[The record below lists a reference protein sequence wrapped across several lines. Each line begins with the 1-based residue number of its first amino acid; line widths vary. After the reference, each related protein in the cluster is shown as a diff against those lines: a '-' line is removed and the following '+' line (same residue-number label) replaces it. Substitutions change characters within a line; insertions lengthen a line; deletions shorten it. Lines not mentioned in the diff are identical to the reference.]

1 MVTRFQRY
9 RQIADVLVKYGFGI
23 LVEEVIPGGRR
34 LRALRR
40 SPGEERSVYERIRL
54 AIEELGPTYI
64 KFGQIMST
72 RRELLPPELIEE
84 LQKLQDQV
92 APLPF
97 EEIRPVIQRYCP
109 NLEECFDIIEEEPV
123 AAASLSQVHRAVMR
137 DGRVVALKVQ
147 RPGIVDLIE
156 TDLLILQS
164 LARRVESLSPAL
176 RVYNLRGMV
185 DEFSLQIRREL
196 DFAQDGMNADR
207 LRRNMRGIPGVKIP
221 RVHWGISG
229 PCLLAMDY
237 VEGVRIDDVA
247 AIRAFGLF
255 PEDIADLGFSAYIQQ
270 IFVDGFFHGDPH
282 PGNLLVTRRGEVV
295 FLDYGIVGVLR
306 PERRRAFADLL
317 LAMTRTDVAGVI
329 AALEKLD
336 VHISPADL
344 DSVKDDLYLVLL
356 DYREMR
362 LERMNF
368 AVAIRGLTD
377 TLRRYHIR
385 VPSNLMLM
393 MKVVVMVMDIGTRL
407 DPSFNF
413 DQRIRPYLARIIAQQ
428 RFSPET
434 MAKTVWSLAD
444 AAEGLLAIPGNV
456 NETLKTLSEG
466 TVTIEL
472 EDTDLGKIVGVIDRT
487 SDKLIVGLVVAAI
500 VVGSSLV
507 LRVADLPIPGY
518 VTTLAVVGYVFAVLV
533 GFYAVYNILR
543 HGRVMRR

>member
-1 MVTRFQRY
+1 
-9 RQIADVLVKYGFGI
+9 
-23 LVEEVIPGGRR
+23 
-34 LRALRR
+34 
-40 SPGEERSVYERIRL
+40 
-54 AIEELGPTYI
+54 
-64 KFGQIMST
+64 
-72 RRELLPPELIEE
+72 
-84 LQKLQDQV
+84 
-92 APLPF
+92 
-97 EEIRPVIQRYCP
+97 
-109 NLEECFDIIEEEPV
+109 
-123 AAASLSQVHRAVMR
+123 
-137 DGRVVALKVQ
+137 
-147 RPGIVDLIE
+147 
-156 TDLLILQS
+156 
-164 LARRVESLSPAL
+164 
-176 RVYNLRGMV
+176 
-185 DEFSLQIRREL
+185 
-196 DFAQDGMNADR
+196 MNADR

-543 HGRVMRR
+543 HGRVIRR